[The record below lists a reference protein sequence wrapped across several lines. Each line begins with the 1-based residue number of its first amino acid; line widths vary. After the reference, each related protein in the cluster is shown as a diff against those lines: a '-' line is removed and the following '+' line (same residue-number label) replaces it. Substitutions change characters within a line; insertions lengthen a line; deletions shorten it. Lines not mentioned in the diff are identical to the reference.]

1 MTWQL
6 IFYMERGGTI
16 IVELKKWI
24 AVSRDWYNILLEQI
38 LQEFGI
44 MFLWWQ
50 HAFRIY
56 LWIVEWSFLSE
67 CRLPF
72 MFLIVMMT
80 DVTFL
85 NLPMPARF
93 TVKKEDFSHM
103 GPPPVFPVW
112 CQRRIT
118 FISTPWYLYLAL
130 HPPIRKLLAK
140 ILIQRKHFTFCHLH
154 LQDVHCWK
162 KRSNS
167 P

>member
-24 AVSRDWYNILLEQI
+24 AVSRDWYNILLEHI
-38 LQEFGI
+38 LLEFGI

-56 LWIVEWSFLSE
+56 LWIVEWSFLRES
-67 CRLPF
+67 RLPL
-72 MFLIVMMT
+72 MFLIVMMN
-80 DVTFL
+80 DVAFL
-85 NLPMPARF
+85 NLPMPTRF

-103 GPPPVFPVW
+103 GSPPVFPVW
-112 CQRRIT
+112 GQRRIT

-130 HPPIRKLLAK
+130 HPPHPETPGEDPYPAKALHFLSPPPPGRPLL
-140 ILIQRKHFTFCHLH
+140 
-154 LQDVHCWK
+154 K
-162 KRSNS
+162 KKK
-167 P
+167 